1 MILAATIF
9 ESVRSWMN
17 GAMAMGYLIAACFF
31 FQYWRETR
39 ERLFVFFTIGFV
51 VLAVHRTMF
60 ALLFGEAEALTF
72 TLRLAG
78 YLLILAGIIDRRRRP
93 V

>member
-1 MILAATIF
+1 MILTATIV

-17 GAMAMGYLIAACFF
+17 GAISMGYLIVGCFF
-31 FQYWRETR
+31 LQYWRETR
-39 ERLFVFFTIGFV
+39 ERLFVFFTLGFV

-60 ALLFGEAEALTF
+60 ALMFGDADAFTF

-78 YLLILAGIIDRRRRP
+78 YLLILAGIIDRRLRP

>member
-1 MILAATIF
+1 MILTATF
-9 ESVRSWMN
+9 SESVRSWMN
-17 GAMAMGYLIAACFF
+17 GAISMGYLIVACFF

-51 VLAVHRTMF
+51 VLAVNRTMY
-60 ALLFGEAEALTF
+60 ALMFGDADALSF
-72 TLRLAG
+72 SLRLAG
-78 YLLILAGIIDRRRRP
+78 YLVILGGIIDRRLRP